1 MFDNQVIKDVDYVI
15 GCVLEVTQHY
25 DDIQYILDRS
35 GSLLNAVVIDV
46 VRAYFLF
53 SELDAQ
59 KATWLLNIGASTEI
73 RSTWVRNKAVSVI
86 VYDKIVGTFSLKT
99 IEILRAYASMY
110 DENFSKVIQSKID
123 ETDDFI
129 E

>member
-73 RSTWVRNKAVSVI
+73 RSTWVRNKVVSVI
-86 VYDKIVGTFSLKT
+86 VDGKIVGTFSLKT